1 MNDYTFGEKIYKLRN
16 ELGISQNELGDM
28 VGVSNKA
35 VSKWEM
41 GVSKPTICTMNKLAA
56 IFNVSIEYLLNE
68 NKKHNVN
75 IIVITGG
82 PCAGKSTAQSW
93 IQSEFSKRGYTVL
106 FIKETVTELISTGI
120 GRDKLYDNK
129 EFQRTILK
137 WQIEKEKL
145 CLEASEKMKNEK
157 VLIVCD
163 RGSLDGK
170 CYLPTIE
177 FKQLLNELNTNEIE
191 LRDNYDAV
199 FHLVTAA
206 KGASEFYTL
215 ENNPCRYE
223 TAQEAIIND
232 DKIIDAYTGHP
243 HLRIIDNSTDFK
255 AKMQR
260 LIAEIASFLGE
271 PVPYEI
277 ERKYLIEYPDIKYL
291 EKLKHCEKVEIIQ
304 TYLLSDNKNEEVR
317 IRQRGKEGSYIYSM
331 TSKKKVSS
339 IKRIEKEKRLTKE
352 EYLNLLMRADPSLR
366 QIRKDR
372 YCLTYKNTYYEI
384 DIFPFMK
391 DSAIMEVELKDEEQK
406 VIFPPFIKVIKDV
419 SNDDKYK
426 NYQLAKI
433 R

>member
-1 MNDYTFGEKIYKLRN
+1 MNDYTFGEKIYKLRS

-41 GVSKPTICTMNKLAA
+41 GASKPTISTMNKLAA

-120 GRDKLYDNK
+120 GRDKLYNNK

-277 ERKYLIEYPDIKYL
+277 ERKYLIEYPNID
-291 EKLKHCEKVEIIQ
+291 KLSKMKNCKKVEIIQ
-304 TYLLSDNKNEEVR
+304 TYLNSDNEDEEIR
-317 IRQRGKEGSYIYSM
+317 IRQRGIDGNYTYYKTTKRKI
-331 TSKKKVSS
+331 SS
-339 IKRIEKEKRLTKE
+339 VKRIEVEKRLSKE
-352 EYLNLLMRADPSLR
+352 EYISLLMNADSSLK
-366 QIRKDR
+366 QVRKDR
-372 YCLTYKNTYYEI
+372 YCLTLNNQYYEI
-384 DIFPFMK
+384 DVFPFWK
-391 DSAIMEVELKDEEQK
+391 DKAIMEIELQNEEDK
-406 VIFPPFIKVIKDV
+406 VIIPSFIKVIKEV
-419 SNDDKYK
+419 TDDDNYK
-426 NYQLAKI
+426 NHSFAK